1 MLKIVYAPD
10 PMLKEVCEPLSQV
23 DDHHRELIKKMFEAM
38 YEANGVGLA
47 APQVGI
53 NKRIFI
59 LDSGAREEEK
69 KPLTMINPSLVSLD
83 DKTVSYEEG
92 CLSFPEH
99 FAEIDR
105 PDQLTIKYLDENNKK
120 KTLTTD
126 GFTSRIIQ
134 HELDHLNGILFVDY
148 LSRLKRDV
156 IIRKMKKF
164 KKENNSSNDKKI

>member
-1 MLKIVYAPD
+1 MY
-10 PMLKEVCEPLSQV
+10 EV
-23 DDHHRELIKKMFEAM
+23 M

-47 APQVGI
+47 APQVGLDM
-53 NKRIFI
+53 RIFI
-59 LDSGAREEEK
+59 VDAAAREEEK
-69 KPLTMINPSLVSLD
+69 TPITMINPKLISIKDDLVP
-83 DKTVSYEEG
+83 YEEG

-105 PDQLTIKYLDENNKK
+105 PDKLKIEYIDENNQKK
-120 KTLTTD
+120 ILKTD

-134 HELDHLNGILFVDY
+134 HELDHLNGILFVDH

-164 KKENNSSNDKKI
+164 KKEEKIV

>member
-10 PMLKEVCEPLSQV
+10 PILKTECMPLPQV
-23 DDHHRELIKKMFEAM
+23 DDHHRNLIKEMYEAM

-53 NKRIFI
+53 DKRIFI
-59 LDSGAREEEK
+59 LDPGAKEEEK
-69 KPLTMINPSLVSLD
+69 KPLTMINPTLISLE
-83 DKTVSYEEG
+83 DKIVPYEEG

-105 PDQLTIKYLDENNKK
+105 PDQITIQYLDENNEKQV
-120 KTLTTD
+120 LTTN

-134 HELDHLNGILFVDY
+134 HEIDHLNGILFVDH

-164 KKENNSSNDKKI
+164 KKENINLNEKKI

>member
-1 MLKIVYAPD
+1 M
-10 PMLKEVCEPLSQV
+10 
-23 DDHHRELIKKMFEAM
+23 
-38 YEANGVGLA
+38 
-47 APQVGI
+47 
-53 NKRIFI
+53 
-59 LDSGAREEEK
+59 
-69 KPLTMINPSLVSLD
+69 
-83 DKTVSYEEG
+83 
-92 CLSFPEH
+92 SFPEH

-164 KKENNSSNDKKI
+164 KKENNSSNDKKV

>member
-10 PMLKEVCEPLSQV
+10 PILKKECLPIPQV
-23 DDHHRELIKKMFEAM
+23 DDQHRLLIKQMYEAM
-38 YEANGVGLA
+38 YKANGVGLA
-47 APQVGI
+47 APQVGL

-59 LDSGAREEEK
+59 LDPGAREEER
-69 KPLTMINPSLVSLD
+69 KPLTMINPTLISIEEKIVP
-83 DKTVSYEEG
+83 YEEG

-105 PDQLTIKYLDENNKK
+105 PDKLTIEYLDEKNKK
-120 KTLTTD
+120 NTLTTD

-134 HELDHLNGILFVDY
+134 HELDHLNGILFVDH

-156 IIRKMKKF
+156 IIRKMKKY
-164 KKENNSSNDKKI
+164 KKEKSDDNEKKI

>member
-10 PMLKEVCEPLSQV
+10 PILKTECMPLPQV
-23 DDHHRELIKKMFEAM
+23 DDHHRNLIKEMYKAM
-38 YEANGVGLA
+38 YGANGVGLA

-53 NKRIFI
+53 DKRIFI
-59 LDSGAREEEK
+59 LDPGAKEEEK
-69 KPLTMINPSLVSLD
+69 KPLTMINPTLISIE
-83 DKTVSYEEG
+83 DKIVQYEEG

-105 PDQLTIKYLDENNKK
+105 PDQITIQYLDENNKK
-120 KTLTTD
+120 QVLKTN

-134 HELDHLNGILFVDY
+134 HELDHLNGILFVDH

-164 KKENNSSNDKKI
+164 KKENTNLNEKKI

>member
-1 MLKIVYAPD
+1 VYAPD
-10 PMLKEVCEPLSQV
+10 PILKKKCKPLAQV
-23 DDHHRELIKKMFEAM
+23 DDHHRTLIKEMYEVM

-47 APQVGI
+47 APQVGLDM
-53 NKRIFI
+53 RIFI
-59 LDSGAREEEK
+59 VDASAREEQK
-69 KPLTMINPSLVSLD
+69 NPLTMINPKIISIEENLVP
-83 DKTVSYEEG
+83 YEEG

-105 PDQLTIKYLDENNKK
+105 PDKLSIEYIDENNQKK
-120 KTLTTD
+120 ILNTN

-164 KKENNSSNDKKI
+164 QKEKNIV

>member
-10 PMLKEVCEPLSQV
+10 PILKKKCSLLPQV
-23 DDHHRELIKKMFEAM
+23 DEHHRNLIKQMFEVM

-53 NKRIFI
+53 DKRIFI
-59 LDSGAREEEK
+59 LDPGAREEEK
-69 KPLTMINPSLVSLD
+69 KPLAMINPTLVSLE
-83 DKTVSYEEG
+83 DKKVTYEEG

-105 PDQLTIKYLDENNKK
+105 PNQLIIEYLDENNKK
-120 KTLTTD
+120 KILRTD

-134 HELDHLNGILFVDY
+134 HELDHINGILFVDH

-164 KKENNSSNDKKI
+164 KKEINITDEKKT

>member
-1 MLKIVYAPD
+1 MLKLVYAPD
-10 PMLKEVCEPLSQV
+10 PILKKKCLPIPQV
-23 DDHHRELIKKMFEAM
+23 DDHHRDLILQM
-38 YEANGVGLA
+38 YDVMYKANGVGLA

-53 NKRIFI
+53 DMRIFI

-69 KPLTMINPSLVSLD
+69 KPLTMINPVLVSLD
-83 DKTVSYEEG
+83 EETTLYEEG

-105 PDQLTIKYLDENNKK
+105 PDKLAVEYLDEKNKK
-120 KTLTTD
+120 KVLSTD

-134 HELDHLNGILFVDY
+134 HELDHLNGILFVDH

-164 KKENNSSNDKKI
+164 KKDQSSI